1 MTVLVFTGQKDTV
14 IKYIVIR
21 VCILMIVN
29 TIICYNIHKIR
40 YEGRCEMIN
49 QNDLIEM
56 INKGENP
63 YLEFKE
69 ENIKPNDLAGEIVSF
84 ANMEG
89 GTIIIGVSD
98 KGAIKGVSIP
108 DIEEWVMNICRNN
121 CIPNI
126 IPIYEEV
133 ILNDEKVVVLTIP
146 KGANKPYYTVDNKYY
161 VRVGTTKR
169 IASREELMRLFQA
182 SGAVHFDITP
192 VEGTSKKDLDMDLI
206 RDYFKRYNMFDLYE
220 ETEDAVDRILVNADI
235 LREGTKECTMGG
247 LLIFGRRIENIL
259 PQTGISFAHFNG
271 NDITEELIDKKQI
284 VGNLPD
290 VVEQAL
296 VVIRNNT
303 KTPSRIVGAVR
314 EEKEIYPSTVLR
326 EALVNAV
333 VHRNYSIIGSKIRVL
348 MFNDRI
354 EFHSPGKLPNT
365 VTIDKMKIGVSYSRN
380 PFLVKYMENLRYIDQ
395 LGRGIPM
402 IIKNMKNLGA
412 KDPKLEEIGE
422 EFILTIYRPN

>member
-1 MTVLVFTGQKDTV
+1 MLSQ
-14 IKYIVIR
+14 
-21 VCILMIVN
+21 
-29 TIICYNIHKIR
+29 
-40 YEGRCEMIN
+40 
-49 QNDLIEM
+49 QDLIE
-56 INKGENP
+56 IISKGESP
-63 YLEFKE
+63 YIEFKE
-69 ENIKPNDLAGEIVSF
+69 EKIKPNDLAGEIVSF

-98 KGAIKGVSIP
+98 EGVIKGVSIE
-108 DIEEWVMNICRNN
+108 DIEEKIMNICRNN

-126 IPIYEEV
+126 IPIYKEIV
-133 ILNDEKVVVLTIP
+133 VDNAKVVVLTIP

-169 IASREELMRLFQA
+169 IASREELMLLFQA
-182 SGAVHFDITP
+182 SGAVHFDISS
-192 VEGTSKKDLDMDLI
+192 VEGTTKKDLNMDFI
-206 RDYFKRYNMFDLYE
+206 RDYFLKYNMFDLYE
-220 ETEDAVDRILVNADI
+220 ETEEAVDRILVNADI
-235 LREGTKECTMGG
+235 LREGTNTKECTVGG
-247 LLIFGRRIENIL
+247 LLIFGKKVGDRL
-259 PQTGISFAHFNG
+259 PQNGISFAHFRG

-284 VGNLPD
+284 AGNLPD
-290 VVEQAL
+290 IVEQAL
-296 VVIRNNT
+296 VVIKNNI
-303 KTPSRIVGAVR
+303 KTPSTIVGAIR
-314 EEKEIYPSTVLR
+314 EEKEIYPAVVLR

-348 MFNDRI
+348 MFSDRI

-412 KDPKLEEIGE
+412 REPELKEIGE
-422 EFILTIYRPN
+422 EFVLTIYRAD